1 MDTIIK
7 AAVVF
12 CTLVFILRIVGR
24 RSVAHMTPFELI
36 IIFLIGGL
44 ANQAIVADDRSLTNA
59 LLAIATVA
67 MLHVLVAMLKQYFPR
82 FARVTDGTPIVIFDH
97 GRWDRSAMRRL
108 HIQEE
113 DIMAASR
120 RQGLQRQEQIKFAI
134 VERDGSIAIIKTQVA
149 QDGSEKSLD

>member
-7 AAVVF
+7 TAVVF

-44 ANQAIVADDRSLTNA
+44 ANQAIVADDRSLTNS
-59 LLAIATVA
+59 LLAISTVA
-67 MLHVLVAMLKQYFPR
+67 LLHILVATLKQYFPK
-82 FARVTDGTPIVIFDH
+82 FARITDGTPIVVLDR
-97 GRWDRSAMRRL
+97 GEWDRTSMRRL
-108 HIQEE
+108 RIQEE

-120 RQGLQRQEQIKFAI
+120 LQGVQRQDQIKYAI
-134 VERDGSIAIIKTQVA
+134 VERDGSIAIIKM
-149 QDGSEKSLD
+149 E

>member
-1 MDTIIK
+1 MDTILK
-7 AAVVF
+7 TAVVF
-12 CTLVFILRIVGR
+12 CALVFVLRIVGR

-67 MLHVLVAMLKQYFPR
+67 LLHVLVATLKQYFPK
-82 FARVTDGTPIVIFDH
+82 FARVTDGTPIVIFNR
-97 GRWDRSAMRRL
+97 GEWDRTSMKRL
-108 HIQEE
+108 RIQEE

-120 RQGLQRQEQIKFAI
+120 LQGLQRQEQIKFAI
-134 VERDGSIAIIKTQVA
+134 VERDGSIAIIKMDPA
-149 QDGSEKSLD
+149 